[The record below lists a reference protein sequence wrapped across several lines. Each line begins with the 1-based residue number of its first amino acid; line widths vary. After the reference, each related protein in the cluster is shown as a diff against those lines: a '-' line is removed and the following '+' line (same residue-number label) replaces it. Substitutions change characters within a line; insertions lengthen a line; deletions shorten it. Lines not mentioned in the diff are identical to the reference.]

1 MKLKTLASVAVGT
14 AALVFG
20 AAPNGSLGLASAVAQ
35 AEGVRP
41 EVGKHL
47 KDASALVK
55 AGKGKEALAK
65 LRDAEAV
72 GGRTAGEN
80 NAIEG
85 IRFSAA
91 MLASDPDTMVRSFD
105 AIKGRLAAAQQL
117 QYIEAIAG
125 TYLRNKDNAKALTWA
140 QRYFKEGGN
149 SATMKQVLTNAQF
162 LSGDMAATIR
172 DTLEELAADEKAGRT
187 PSMDKLNLLLSA
199 ALKKGDAH
207 AEAVATEKL
216 LNYYPR
222 KELWAQVLGSLQSK
236 KGFSDRFSLDVY
248 RLKLATGNMK
258 DANDYIEMAQLA
270 AQAGYPEEGKQ
281 VVDKGLA
288 ANVLNQGAD
297 AAKAKRLSDFLG
309 KKIAEAKTALPEAEK
324 AANEAK
330 DGNALVSQGLG
341 FAFRGEAAKGVKL
354 IEQGI
359 AKGNLK
365 RAEDAKLYLGLAQSM
380 AGDTAKAQAT
390 WRSVKGTDGVADLA
404 RLWSIQSRKR

>member
-14 AALVFG
+14 AARVFG
-20 AAPNGSLGLASAVAQ
+20 PAPNGSLGLASAVAQ

-248 RLKLATGNMK
+248 RLKLATG
-258 DANDYIEMAQLA
+258 
-270 AQAGYPEEGKQ
+270 
-281 VVDKGLA
+281 
-288 ANVLNQGAD
+288 
-297 AAKAKRLSDFLG
+297 
-309 KKIAEAKTALPEAEK
+309 
-324 AANEAK
+324 
-330 DGNALVSQGLG
+330 
-341 FAFRGEAAKGVKL
+341 
-354 IEQGI
+354 
-359 AKGNLK
+359 
-365 RAEDAKLYLGLAQSM
+365 
-380 AGDTAKAQAT
+380 
-390 WRSVKGTDGVADLA
+390 
-404 RLWSIQSRKR
+404 